1 MFWLS
6 AYVLLPVLAASL
18 NNGLG
23 RLPGLGWN
31 SDYCTNCSTASNGFE
46 NEAFIKH
53 IADTFV
59 SMGLQNLGYH
69 YVNMDSKWDTP
80 TRDGNGN
87 LQPDPTLWPSGMD
100 VTIDYVHSKGLGF
113 GLYGDRGT
121 KDCAKNPGA
130 LGHEQQDA
138 DFFAKNQ
145 VDWYKEDA
153 CYAAG
158 DEKTALEEYA
168 NMSKALNATGRPIWF
183 ALCGWKPWYAYTGKS
198 IANSWRVGPDTIC
211 GWDCI
216 MENVNNALSVAA
228 FPGPSANGGGWNDL
242 CLLLTPGFSSM
253 SNDQHRAQFSLYS
266 VLAAN
271 MLMTGNLSALNDY
284 VIETWTNKDAI
295 GINQDPAGYPALLM
309 QTVNASTPSPVTSSL
324 VPASLTE
331 CGGEPEL
338 QTWNYN
344 DPMVGFLHNL
354 KQDSCLN
361 AANCGSTVIYDGCS
375 TTGGTCSGPGKFNNE
390 QWLLPRE
397 ETSGTIESNMST
409 SAKCLTASQNK
420 VKLAVCDGDA
430 NQQWTYTSS
439 KQIQTAAGLCL
450 TAAAPV
456 NQWPSQVIGR
466 EMANGDFALLMLNN
480 DMKSVNMTCDSD
492 CWAKSYLPEGRV
504 MQAYDVWSKQVVG
517 TATVGDDFTMEVPSD
532 GAARLFRLTGI

>member
-309 QTVNASTPSPVTSSL
+309 QTVPPHRNQTL
-324 VPASLTE
+324 LKNVPATVAE
-331 CGGEPEL
+331 CGGEPDL
-338 QTWNYN
+338 QIWTLNE
-344 DPMVGFLHNL
+344 PMTGLLRNN
-354 KQDSCLN
+354 KSSTCLN
-361 AANCGSTVIYDGCS
+361 VADCKTSVIYDDCVTS
-375 TTGGTCSGPGKFNNE
+375 KGTCSGPGKFNNE
-390 QWLLPRE
+390 QWLLPKPGS
-397 ETSGTIESNMST
+397 TGLIKSNMST
-409 SAKCLTASQNK
+409 NDCLTYGADKQLSIQS
-420 VKLAVCDGDA
+420 CDDA
-430 NQQWTYTSS
+430 GQPWSYTSTFQV
-439 KQIQTAAGLCL
+439 KTNTGLCL
-450 TAAAPV
+450 TAGSPETK
-456 NQWPSQVIGR
+456 WSSYIIGR
-466 EMANGDFALLMLNN
+466 EMANGDFAIIFLNN
-480 DMKSVNMTCDSD
+480 GLKNANMTCDAA
-492 CWAKSYLPEGRV
+492 CWQQSFLPPGRA
-504 MQAYDVWSKQVVG
+504 MTAHDVWSKRDVG
-517 TATVGDDFTMEVPSD
+517 TATVGMDFTAPVPGNGGS
-532 GAARLFRLTGI
+532 RLFRLVGI